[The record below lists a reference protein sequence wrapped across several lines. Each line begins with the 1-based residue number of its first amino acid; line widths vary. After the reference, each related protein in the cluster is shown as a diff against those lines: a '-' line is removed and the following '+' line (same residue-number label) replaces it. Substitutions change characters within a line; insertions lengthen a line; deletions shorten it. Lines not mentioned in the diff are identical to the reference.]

1 MNILKM
7 VLPFKWRD
15 FGVWFSRNS
24 SLRSENE
31 HGALKIED
39 LCFATSHHNL
49 SGIRIVAELKL
60 FRPDFENIFLC
71 AFLADMG
78 HMQLFEP
85 FVGNPDSGEGS
96 FFAGMKVSPKPEKT
110 GSYELFL
117 PEAGWVL
124 PSIWRFL
131 VQSLGL
137 RPKGHERMPDIIVFA
152 FEPGSMRPL
161 LFAVKPFDYYGN
173 AQRLKEEVMLDDFF
187 QFLNLAPDA
196 SEAEVQRAYILSCR
210 DFKADQSENENGE
223 EARRR
228 LNHFNRIKQ
237 GYQVWTE
244 KLQQKRLC

>member
-15 FGVWFSRNS
+15 FGAWFSGHGRVT
-24 SLRSENE
+24 SENA
-31 HGALKIED
+31 HGELNISD

-49 SGIRIVAELKL
+49 SGIRIGVDLKFL
-60 FRPDFENIFLC
+60 RSDCENIFLC
-71 AFLADMG
+71 AFLADLGQML
-78 HMQLFEP
+78 LFEP

-96 FFAGMKVSPKPEKT
+96 FFAGMTVSPTPGKKCRH
-110 GSYELFL
+110 ELFL

-137 RPKGHERMPDIIVFA
+137 RPKGHERMPDVIAFA
-152 FEPGSMRPL
+152 FEPVGMQPL
-161 LFAVKPFDYYGN
+161 LFATTPFDYYGN
-173 AQRLKEEVMLDDFF
+173 AHRLREEIMLNDFF
-187 QFLNLAPDA
+187 QFLGLAPDA
-196 SEAEVQRAYILSCR
+196 GETEVQRAYILHCR
-210 DFKADQSENENGE
+210 DFNSSLSSDDGSE
-223 EARRR
+223 EARKR

-244 KLQQKRLC
+244 KLQQKKLC

>member
-15 FGVWFSRNS
+15 FGVWFSKNS
-24 SLRSENE
+24 SVKSENE
-31 HGALKIED
+31 HGVLKIND

-49 SGIRIVAELKL
+49 NGIRIGVEFGLL
-60 FRPDFENIFLC
+60 RPYLNDVFLC

-78 HMQLFEP
+78 QMQLFEP
-85 FVGNPDSGEGS
+85 FVGNPDSGDGS
-96 FFAGMKVSPKPEKT
+96 FFASMKVAPAPEKKRN
-110 GSYELFL
+110 YELFL

-137 RPKGHERMPDIIVFA
+137 RPKGHERMPDIITFA
-152 FEPGSMRPL
+152 FEPVSMRPL
-161 LFAVKPFDYYGN
+161 LFAAKPFDYYGS
-173 AQRLKEEVMLDDFF
+173 AKRLKEEVMLDDFF

-210 DFKADQSENENGE
+210 DFKASQSENENDE
-223 EARRR
+223 EMRRR
-228 LNHFNRIKQ
+228 LNHFNRIKR

-244 KLQQKRLC
+244 RLQQKMLC